1 MRLNE
6 IKRIIAYASS
16 RLLSLFITSVIAV
29 YLTIVIAN
37 MGGYVDEMMK
47 GGIEEGIGIMLG
59 SGWLRDEPLEER
71 ARLIEETRQAMYE
84 ARGLNKPF
92 LLRTFLWLKDGITL
106 DFGEARLM
114 STSRYGLD
122 SRLVKDIILDNL
134 PRTLLLFTTS
144 NIFLFLISI
153 SIALTLSRQYGTWL
167 DKFFVVISPLSS
179 APPWFYGIFLI
190 VFFAFQLRILP
201 SGGMFGTDPSAAQR
215 YGYALIV
222 LRHMILPVGAI
233 FLSSFFQS
241 VYSWRT
247 FFLIYAED
255 DYVEMA
261 RARGLPKNKIERNYL
276 LRPALPNLLTS
287 FSLLLISSWSGSM
300 LLELVFRWPGMGFAF
315 FTAVQAFDTP
325 VIVGFTVIYA
335 YMLALTVFILDVV
348 YVLVDPRVKL
358 NIDSQSKNATIQTTT
373 FKKRTRLFP
382 RFKLSTLSNI
392 KFNPHHIF
400 KNRQTALQQIWLST
414 SNFFRELVKYP
425 SAISGIIIILVLV
438 TSAIYI
444 SMNTSYEQS
453 IRIWRSQDYDWT
465 EYPRLAPPAWTNWFR
480 REKLPTTLT
489 ISEGNQEAVET
500 SISESGEMLVKQSL
514 FTFDYPFTGGFP
526 QDVVITIESQHKSN
540 PSFVSLTFINPDG
553 EETYLA
559 SFSVTQKTSYYVSQD
574 KTLQR
579 KLKSLYPQQVLFSD
593 TSTHTLKP
601 LTGQYQI
608 RVDIVQFEKDANTGA
623 KVILHGQVY
632 GWAGTDMRRRDLSLA
647 LMWGLPIALAFGLLA
662 VIITSF
668 TTMLIAAIGAWFGG
682 WVDALIQRLTEIN
695 MVIPLLP
702 VLAMVAAFYSRSIWL
717 ILGATILFNIFGSA
731 IKNYRSIFVQ
741 FREQSYIDAAR
752 SYGASDWRIIFK
764 YLVPRIFPVLIPQ
777 IVVLVPGYVFLE
789 TSLALM
795 GLGDP
800 SVPTWGKLLRDAY
813 DSNALIQGHYYWVL
827 EPLALLLITGFG
839 FALLGFA
846 LDRILNP
853 RLRDI

>member
-16 RLLSLFITSVIAV
+16 RFLSLFITSVIAV

-37 MGGYVDEMMK
+37 MGGYVDEMIK
-47 GGIEEGIGIMLG
+47 GGIEERIGIMLG
-59 SGWLRDEPLEER
+59 SGWLKDEPLEER
-71 ARLIEETRQAMYE
+71 AKLIEEARLAMYE
-84 ARGLNKPF
+84 AEGLNQPF
-92 LLRTFLWLKDGITL
+92 LLRTFLWLKNGITL

-114 STSRYGLD
+114 NTSRYGLD
-122 SRLVKDIILDNL
+122 SSLVKDIILDNL

-153 SIALTLSRQYGTWL
+153 SIALTLPRQYGTWL
-167 DKFFVVISPLSS
+167 DKFFVMLSPLSS

-201 SGGMFGTDPSAAQR
+201 SGGMYGTDPSATQQ
-215 YGYALIV
+215 YGSALVV

-261 RARGLPKNKIERNYL
+261 RARGLPKNKIEQNYL

-300 LLELVFRWPGMGFAF
+300 LLELVFRWPGMGLAF

-348 YVLVDPRVKL
+348 YSLVDPRVKL
-358 NIDSQSKNATIQTTT
+358 NIDSQSKNATVQKTSAD
-373 FKKRTRLFP
+373 KKPRLFP
-382 RFKLSTLSNI
+382 RFKLGALPNI
-392 KFNPHHIF
+392 KFNPQHIR
-400 KNRQTALQQIWLST
+400 KSWQTALQRIWSAT
-414 SNFFRELVKYP
+414 SNFFRELIKYP
-425 SAISGIIIILVLV
+425 SAISGIIIISILV

-444 SMNTSYEQS
+444 SMNMSYEQS

-465 EYPRLAPPAWTNWFR
+465 EYPKLAPPAWTNLFR
-480 REKLPTTLT
+480 REKLPTTL
-489 ISEGNQEAVET
+489 ILSESNQEAVET
-500 SISESGEMLVKQSL
+500 SISESGDMIVKQSL

-526 QDVVITIESQHKSN
+526 QDVVVAIESQHKSN
-540 PSFVSLTFINPDG
+540 PSFVSLTFINPAG
-553 EETYLA
+553 EETYLS

-574 KTLQR
+574 ETLQR

-593 TSTHTLKP
+593 ASASELKP

-608 RVDIVQFEKDANTGA
+608 RVDIVQFEKDANTES

-662 VIITSF
+662 VTITSF

-764 YLVPRIFPVLIPQ
+764 YLIPRIFPVLIPQ

-813 DSNALIQGHYYWVL
+813 DNNALIQGHYYWVL